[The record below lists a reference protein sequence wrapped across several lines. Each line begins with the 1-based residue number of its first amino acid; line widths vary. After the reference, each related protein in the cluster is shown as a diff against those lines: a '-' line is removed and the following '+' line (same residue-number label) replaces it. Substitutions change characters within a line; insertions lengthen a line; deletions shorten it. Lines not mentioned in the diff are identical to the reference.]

1 MDLYS
6 EIILDYYKNPRN
18 KGKLVDAQAHA
29 IEHNPSCG
37 DIIEIFLNFDEQG
50 KVKEV
55 SFDGHGCA
63 ISQAATSMLTEELV
77 GKSKE
82 EIAEI
87 RNEEVYEILNVPIS
101 PGRVKCALL
110 GLVCAKSAV
119 KNAETT
125 AIN

>member
-18 KGKLVDAQAHA
+18 KGKLENASAHA

-50 KVKEV
+50 KVNQI

-63 ISQAATSMLTEELV
+63 ISQAATSMLTEELL
-77 GKSKE
+77 GKTKE
-82 EIAEI
+82 EISGFS
-87 RNEEVYEILNVPIS
+87 NEQMYEMLGVPIS

-110 GLVCAKSAV
+110 GLVCAKNAV
-119 KNAETT
+119 SK
-125 AIN
+125 